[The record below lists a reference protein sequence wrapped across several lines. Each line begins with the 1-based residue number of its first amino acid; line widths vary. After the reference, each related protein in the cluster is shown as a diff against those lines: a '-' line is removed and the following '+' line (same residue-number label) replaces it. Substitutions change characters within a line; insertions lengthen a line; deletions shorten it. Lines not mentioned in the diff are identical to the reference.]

1 MLFLLKK
8 KHDIFYV
15 LFYGQKANFPWR
27 KKYIHSTLTGCGN
40 NKKAVLVY
48 TVIHQMG
55 STRPQRVMVRLK
67 NIHLYLPHIFLQY
80 FSVRKL

>member
-1 MLFLLKK
+1 MINIVAIFPFHHAFFTEE

-40 NKKAVLVY
+40 NMAVV
-48 TVIHQMG
+48 V
-55 STRPQRVMVRLK
+55 P
-67 NIHLYLPHIFLQY
+67 
-80 FSVRKL
+80 